1 MSINSLSSSLL
12 IHPVLNNVGETVK
25 HQHRVVHTHKVQT
38 DAVVPHVDR
47 IDILH
52 PLPKGKHL
60 DIKV

>member
-12 IHPVLNNVGETVK
+12 IHPVLNSIGETVK
-25 HQHRVVHTHKVQT
+25 HQ
-38 DAVVPHVDR
+38 HVDR

>member
-12 IHPVLNNVGETVK
+12 IHPVLNSIGETVK
-25 HQHRVVHTHKVQT
+25 HHTHKVQT